1 MKIKERTIK
10 GVFEIQLEPRID
22 ERGFFMRTY
31 DDKIL
36 SQYNIHKNWVQE
48 NQSLSIPKG
57 VIRGL
62 HFQFPPH
69 AETKFVRVI
78 AGRLL
83 DVFVDLRK
91 NSSTF
96 GQWDSIVLSAENK
109 KAIYIPAGFA
119 HGICTM
125 SENVEV
131 VYKVDSYYAPAHEG
145 ALRWNDPDLNI
156 PWPVG
161 DPILSEK
168 DRNAE
173 TLRQFVEAHS
183 GLAVAGTLRL

>member
-1 MKIKERTIK
+1 MKIRERKIK

-36 SQYNIHKNWVQE
+36 GQYNIHKNWVQE

-62 HFQFPPH
+62 HFQFPPY
-69 AETKFVRVI
+69 AETKLIRAVVGEF
-78 AGRLL
+78 L

-91 NSSTF
+91 NSSSL

-119 HGICTM
+119 HGICTL

-145 ALRWNDPDLNI
+145 TLRWNDPDLNI
-156 PWPVG
+156 PWPMA
-161 DPILSEK
+161 DPILSQK
-168 DRNAE
+168 DHDAQ
-173 TLRQFVEAHS
+173 TLREFIEAHS
-183 GLAVAGTLRL
+183 GLEVETGTRV